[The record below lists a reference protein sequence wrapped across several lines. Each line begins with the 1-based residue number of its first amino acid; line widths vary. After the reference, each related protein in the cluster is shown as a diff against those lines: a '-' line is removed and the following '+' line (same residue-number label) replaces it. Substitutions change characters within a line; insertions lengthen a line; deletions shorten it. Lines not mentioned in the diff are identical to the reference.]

1 MMNKKKRVIY
11 IVQIIITIVLCGLM
25 IYKGK
30 TCWKRDIQLSDFKSD
45 YIGYNDGGWNVSAG
59 SIDSEDNIVLLYGP
73 YETIKPGSYSVTLDY
88 VASSKTTCRLFSAER
103 GEFIHAADFYLSPN
117 KTQVTYNFYVTQSI
131 YDLEIRIVDYSGDE
145 SFALIGAS
153 LSSTAHDMRVLLF
166 TWIAISLLFNYF
178 AFSKCFKN
186 NRRTVLCLLGI
197 AFIGTLAY
205 MFPGI
210 APGHD
215 FPYHILRIEGIA
227 DGLKS
232 GQFPVRMHSVFMDGF
247 GYPNGIF
254 YGDLFLYV
262 PAMLRIIGFSIN
274 TSYKLYVF
282 LVSLLTAYTTYYMG
296 KRIFKNDNTSLVVA
310 LSYVTA
316 SYRIVDVFVRSAVG
330 EYTALAF
337 YPIVAVAMWQLYTGK
352 DSERNYTGISFTL
365 AIGMLGLLYTHVLST
380 EMVCIVLVAVAL
392 SQYQKTFTKNVL
404 LTYAKAVG
412 IFVTLGLAFIVPFLD
427 YYMSVATEIKAT
439 NGSVKLIQSRGAYIA
454 DLFAVFR
461 DFYGEGEDYVVYRM
475 QITPGL
481 VFMAVLLVAVYLLIA
496 KKSTKEIKYLTI
508 FTLILLFI
516 STNLFPWNKLAF
528 TAKFF
533 NVFAQIQYPWRYI
546 GIAMVFLAI
555 LLGLVLEYFVENEFY
570 SEKIYAVIIAMA
582 LISTAIFIGSAED
595 NATGV
600 TKYYDT
606 AQLDRGAG
614 AIGYGEYLIEG
625 TDTSDLIAVNLYK
638 GDLSAIDIPKYNYPY
653 YKAYDDNGN
662 ELAIKN
668 GFNNRIC
675 VSVESGYNGDVTVK
689 FVGPIVWR
697 IAEVISLLGAIS
709 MIIIYKRKGIGRK

>member
-1 MMNKKKRVIY
+1 MNKKKRVIY
-11 IVQIIITIVLCGLM
+11 IVQIIIAIVLCGLM

-30 TCWKRDIQLSDFKSD
+30 TSWKRDIQLADFKSD
-45 YIGYNDGGWNVSAG
+45 YIGCNDGKWSVSSGA
-59 SIDSEDNIVLLYGP
+59 IESEDNIVLLYGP

-88 VASSKTTCRLFSAER
+88 YSDSKMTCRLFSAER
-103 GEFIHAADFYLSPN
+103 GEFIHASDFYLSPN
-117 KTQVTYNFYVTQSI
+117 NNQVTYNFYVTQSI

-145 SFALIGAS
+145 AFTLSGAS
-153 LSSTAHDMRVLLF
+153 LSSTARDMRVLVF
-166 TWIAISLLFNYF
+166 TWIAISLLVNYF
-178 AFSKCFKN
+178 AFSKCYKN
-186 NRRTVLCLLGI
+186 NRRAVLCLLGI
-197 AFIGTLAY
+197 AFIGTLSY

-227 DGLKS
+227 DGMRS

-262 PAMLRIIGFSIN
+262 PAVLRIIGFSIN

-296 KRIFKNDNTSLVVA
+296 RRIFKNDTTALVVA

-337 YPIVAVAMWQLYTGK
+337 YPIVAVAIWQLYTGK
-352 DSERNYTGISFTL
+352 ESERNYNSISLTL
-365 AIGMLGLLYTHVLST
+365 ATGMLGLLYTHVLST
-380 EMVCIVLVAVAL
+380 EMVCIVLVAVAI
-392 SQYQKTFTKNVL
+392 SQYKKTFTKNVL

-412 IFVTLGLAFIVPFLD
+412 IFIALGLAFIVPFLD
-427 YYMSVATEIKAT
+427 YYMRVATEIKAT

-481 VFMAVLLVAVYLLIA
+481 VLMASLIVAAYLLVN
-496 KKSTKEIKYLTI
+496 KKATKEIKYITI
-508 FTLILLFI
+508 SSLVLLFV
-516 STNLFPWNKLAF
+516 SSNLFPWNKLAF
-528 TAKFF
+528 TSKLG
-533 NVFAQIQYPWRYI
+533 NILAQIQYPWRYI
-546 GIAMVFLAI
+546 GIAIVFLAI
-555 LLGLVLEYFVENEFY
+555 LLGLILEYFVENEFY

-582 LISTAIFIGSAED
+582 LVSTALFIGSAED

-625 TDTSDLIAVNLYK
+625 TDTSDLIAINLYK

-653 YKAYDDNGN
+653 YKAYDENGN
-662 ELAIKN
+662 ELAISN
-668 GFNNRIC
+668 GINNRIC
-675 VSVESGYNGDVTVK
+675 VSVESSYNGDVTVK
-689 FVGPIVWR
+689 FVEPILWR
-697 IAEVISLLGAIS
+697 IAEVISLLSAIS
-709 MIIIYKRKGIGRK
+709 LLIIYKRKGIGRK

>member
-1 MMNKKKRVIY
+1 MTTKKKR
-11 IVQIIITIVLCGLM
+11 IVYFIEIIIGVVLCVLM
-25 IYKGK
+25 IYKSFHLSQV
-30 TCWKRDIQLSDFKSD
+30 DIDLARFASD
-45 YIGYNDGGWNVSAG
+45 YIGYNDGKWSVSSGA
-59 SIDSEDNIVLLYGP
+59 IESEDNIVLLYGP

-88 VASSKTTCRLFSAER
+88 YSDSKMTCRLFSAER
-103 GEFIHAADFYLSPN
+103 GEFIHASDFYLSPN
-117 KTQVTYNFYVTQSI
+117 NNQVTYNFYVTQSI

-145 SFALIGAS
+145 AFTLSGAS
-153 LSSTAHDMRVLLF
+153 LSSTARDMRVLLF
-166 TWIAISLLFNYF
+166 TWIAISLLVNYF
-178 AFSKCFKN
+178 AFSKCYKN
-186 NRRTVLCLLGI
+186 NRKAVLCLLGI
-197 AFIGTLAY
+197 AFIGTLSY

-262 PAMLRIIGFSIN
+262 PAVLRIIGFSIN

-296 KRIFKNDNTSLVVA
+296 RRIFKNDTTALVVA

-337 YPIVAVAMWQLYTGK
+337 YPIVAVAIWQLYTGK
-352 DSERNYTGISFTL
+352 DSERNYNSISLTL
-365 AIGMLGLLYTHVLST
+365 AMGMLGLLYTHVLST
-380 EMVCIVLVAVAL
+380 EMVCIVLVAVAI
-392 SQYQKTFTKNVL
+392 SQYKQTFTKNVL
-404 LTYAKAVG
+404 MTYAKAVG
-412 IFVTLGLAFIVPFLD
+412 IFIAIGLAFIVPFLD
-427 YYMSVATEIKAT
+427 YYMRVATEIKAT

-496 KKSTKEIKYLTI
+496 KKATKEIKYLTI

-528 TAKFF
+528 ASKIF
-533 NVFAQIQYPWRYI
+533 NIFAQIQYPWRYI
-546 GIAMVFLAI
+546 GIAIVFLAI
-555 LLGLVLEYFVENEFY
+555 LLGLILEYFVENEFY

-582 LISTAIFIGSAED
+582 LVSTALFIGSAED

-625 TDTSDLIAVNLYK
+625 TDTSDLIAINLYK

-653 YKAYDDNGN
+653 YKAYDENGN
-662 ELAIKN
+662 ELAISN
-668 GFNNRIC
+668 GINNRIC
-675 VSVESGYNGDVTVK
+675 VSVESSYNGDVTVK
-689 FVGPIVWR
+689 FVEPILWR
-697 IAEVISLLGAIS
+697 VAEIISLLSAIS
-709 MIIIYKRKGIGRK
+709 LLIIYKRKGIGRK

>member
-1 MMNKKKRVIY
+1 MNKKKRVIY

-30 TCWKRDIQLSDFKSD
+30 TSWKRDIQLADFKSD
-45 YIGYNDGGWNVSAG
+45 YIGYNDGKWSVSSG
-59 SIDSEDNIVLLYGP
+59 VIESEDNIVLLYGP

-88 VASSKTTCRLFSAER
+88 YSDSKMTCRLFSAER
-103 GEFIHAADFYLSPN
+103 GEFIHASDFYLSPN
-117 KTQVTYNFYVTQSI
+117 NNQVTYNFYVTQSI
-131 YDLEIRIVDYSGDE
+131 YDLEIRIVDYSGYE
-145 SFALIGAS
+145 SFSLTGATIK
-153 LSSTAHDMRVLLF
+153 STAHDMRVLLF
-166 TWIAISLLFNYF
+166 TWIAMSLLVDYF
-178 AFSKCFKN
+178 IFSKCYKN
-186 NRRTVLCLLGI
+186 NRRAVLCLLGI
-197 AFIGTLAY
+197 AFIGTLSY

-254 YGDLFLYV
+254 YGDLFLYI
-262 PAMLRIIGFSIN
+262 PAVLRIIGFSIN

-296 KRIFKNDNTSLVVA
+296 RRIFKNDTTALVVA

-337 YPIVAVAMWQLYTGK
+337 YPIVAVAIWQLYTGK
-352 DSERNYTGISFTL
+352 DSERNYTGISLTL
-365 AIGMLGLLYTHVLST
+365 AMGMLGLLYTHVLST
-380 EMVCIVLVAVAL
+380 EMVCIVLVAVAI
-392 SQYQKTFTKNVL
+392 SQYKKTFTKNVL

-412 IFVTLGLAFIVPFLD
+412 IFIALGLAFIVPFLD
-427 YYMSVATEIKAT
+427 YYMRVATEIKAT

-496 KKSTKEIKYLTI
+496 KKATKEIKYLTI

-528 TAKFF
+528 ASKFF

-546 GIAMVFLAI
+546 GIAIVFLAI
-555 LLGLVLEYFVENEFY
+555 LLGLILEYFVENEFY

-582 LISTAIFIGSAED
+582 LVSTALFIGSAED

-625 TDTSDLIAVNLYK
+625 TDTSDLIAINLYK

-653 YKAYDDNGN
+653 YKAYDENGN
-662 ELAIKN
+662 ELAISN
-668 GFNNRIC
+668 GINNRIC
-675 VSVESGYNGDVTVK
+675 VSVESSYNGDVTVK
-689 FVGPIVWR
+689 FVEPILWR
-697 IAEVISLLGAIS
+697 IAEIISLLSAIS
-709 MIIIYKRKGIGRK
+709 LLIIYKRKVIGRK

>member
-1 MMNKKKRVIY
+1 MNKKKRVIY

-30 TCWKRDIQLSDFKSD
+30 TCWERDIQLSDFKSD
-45 YIGYNDGGWNVSAG
+45 YIGYNDGRWSVSAG

-88 VASSKTTCRLFSAER
+88 YCDSKMTCRLFSAER
-103 GEFIHAADFYLSPN
+103 GEFIHASDFYLSPN
-117 KTQVTYNFYVTQSI
+117 NNQVTYNFYVTQSI

-145 SFALIGAS
+145 NFDLNGAS
-153 LSSTAHDMRVLLF
+153 IKSTAHDMRVLLF
-166 TWIAISLLFNYF
+166 TWITISLLINYF
-178 AFSKCFKN
+178 AFCKCYKN
-186 NRRTVLCLLGI
+186 NRKAVLCLLGI

-227 DGLKS
+227 DGLKA

-262 PAMLRIIGFSIN
+262 PAILRIIGFSIN

-296 KRIFKNDNTSLVVA
+296 RRIFKNDTTAFVVA

-337 YPIVAVAMWQLYTGK
+337 YPIVAVAIWQLYTGK
-352 DSERNYTGISFTL
+352 DAERNYKSISLTL

-380 EMVCIVLVAVAL
+380 EMVCIVLVAVAI
-392 SQYQKTFTKNVL
+392 SQYKKTFTKNVL

-412 IFVTLGLAFIVPFLD
+412 IFIALGLAFIVPFLD
-427 YYMSVATEIKAT
+427 YYMRVATEIKAT

-481 VFMAVLLVAVYLLIA
+481 IFMAVLLVAVYLLIA
-496 KKSTKEIKYLTI
+496 KKATKEIKYLTVS
-508 FTLILLFI
+508 TLILLFI

-528 TAKFF
+528 ASKFF
-533 NVFAQIQYPWRYI
+533 NIFAQIQYPWRYI
-546 GIAMVFLAI
+546 GIAIVFLAI
-555 LLGLVLEYFVENEFY
+555 LLGLILEYFVENEFY

-582 LISTAIFIGSAED
+582 LVSTALFIGSAED

-625 TDTSDLIAVNLYK
+625 TDTSDLGNVYLYNS
-638 GDLSAIDIPKYNYPY
+638 DLSEINIPKYNYPY
-653 YKAYDDNGN
+653 YRAFDDSGK
-662 ELAIKN
+662 ELAISN
-668 GFNNRIC
+668 GLNNRIC
-675 VSVESGYNGDVTVK
+675 VSVDSAYKGNVTVR
-689 FVGPIVWR
+689 FVEPILWR
-697 IAEVISLLGAIS
+697 IAEIVSLVSAISL
-709 MIIIYKRKGIGRK
+709 IIIYKRKGIGRK